1 MALLLNIDT
10 SLETACISISE
21 NGILLSELVN
31 KDQKSH
37 SSFLQPAIKEILQ
50 AVHKNVQQID
60 VVAVTEGP
68 GSYTGLRVGMAAAKG
83 ICFALSK
90 PLITINTLEA
100 LAATAIGALAPDA
113 QTLICPMIDARRM
126 EVYTA
131 IYDKELVVVSPPAA
145 IILKANALDNYF
157 SEQKIIFIGSGA
169 EKWNKICC
177 NPQATHFQN
186 MEINSSILNNLSY
199 KKYISKKFADIAYA
213 EPFYLKEFF
222 TTAIIKS

>member
-157 SEQKIIFIGSGA
+157 SEQKIIFIGS
-169 EKWNKICC
+169 
-177 NPQATHFQN
+177 
-186 MEINSSILNNLSY
+186 
-199 KKYISKKFADIAYA
+199 
-213 EPFYLKEFF
+213 
-222 TTAIIKS
+222 